1 MFHHPGFGIS
11 LPTAVPSSATCWLSN
26 QLSYTVSLDFGLF
39 INSPGVPTIYSI
51 VWIKWDK
58 PQATFI
64 MMLEHSKHLVNIY
77 YYQKIYLFNID
88 PNNKIIRP

>member
-1 MFHHPGFGIS
+1 MFHNPRFGIS
-11 LPTAVPSSATCWLSN
+11 LPTVVPSSATWGLSN
-26 QLSYTVSLDFGLF
+26 QLSYTISLDFGLF
-39 INSPGVPTIYSI
+39 INSPGVSTIYSI

-58 PQATFI
+58 PQTTFI

-77 YYQKIYLFNID
+77 YYQKINLFNID